1 MVQSILNS
9 FVMTILLL
17 SFSIPSTAAIFEE
30 EVSLEQLIEQIDY
43 FSQKTFEHGEAL
55 ELLYKANELYPD
67 NDEILWRISRT
78 YADSAEVLQHT
89 PNHDEDTILG
99 LYETARNYADRA
111 IEVNPTSSMAFT
123 RRAIATGQIALY
135 KGIWSAVG
143 LVKETREAIERAVE
157 LDDENNIAHFV
168 LGRTHAEVSQRPK
181 IIRGP
186 LGLGWA
192 NIKKALEHFDIAI
205 EQRPDYIR
213 YRLDAARAFIRE
225 KKYDRAEELLEIVA
239 DLPKNSQ
246 LDEMYREQALEL
258 LEEVRSR

>member
-1 MVQSILNS
+1 MVKSILYS
-9 FVMTILLL
+9 FVVTILLL

-43 FSQKTFEHGEAL
+43 FSQKTFAQGEAL
-55 ELLYKANELYPD
+55 ELLYKANELYPE

-78 YADSAEVLQHT
+78 YADSAEVLQHK
-89 PNHDEDTILG
+89 PEQDEDTILG
-99 LYETARNYADRA
+99 LYETARDYADRA

-135 KGIWSAVG
+135 RGIWSAVS

-157 LDDENNIAHFV
+157 LDNENSIAHFV
-168 LGRTHAEVSQRPK
+168 LARSHAEVSQRPR

-192 NIKKALEHFDIAI
+192 NINRALDHFDIAI
-205 EQRPDYIR
+205 ALRPDYIR

-225 KKYDRAEELLEIVA
+225 KEYDRAEELLANVA

-246 LDEMYREQALEL
+246 LDDMYREQALEL